1 MFPALIQRTAVLIS
15 LTSEFL
21 GSYLETGHKES
32 GPVSDYKKNSQESFY
47 LKKDPRLLEGDT
59 GPRTIENPT
68 VILLVKSK
76 SRRTGPESSWDLSWQ
91 KQKCL
96 EIF

>member
-1 MFPALIQRTAVLIS
+1 MNFC

-32 GPVSDYKKNSQESFY
+32 GPVSNYKKNLQESFY

-59 GPRTIENPT
+59 GQRTIGNTT

-91 KQKCL
+91 KRL